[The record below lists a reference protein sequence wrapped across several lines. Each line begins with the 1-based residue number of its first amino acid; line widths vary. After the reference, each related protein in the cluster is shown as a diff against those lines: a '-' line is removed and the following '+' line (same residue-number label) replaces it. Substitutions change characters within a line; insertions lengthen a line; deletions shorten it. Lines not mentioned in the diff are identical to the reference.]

1 MSNLA
6 ITAFSH
12 QELRRRILAQDPDLD
27 EQTLADTLEGLTDLH
42 GMLSAII
49 RSALLDE
56 SLADGLKSHIAR
68 MQDRLARLQER
79 AQKRRQV
86 VAETMAAADIKK
98 ITTPDFTASLR
109 SGSPGLVVSDEK
121 VIPGAYWEP
130 RPPRLNRT
138 ALLAELRQGGLV
150 AGAQLSNP
158 EPVLSVRTK

>member
-6 ITAFSH
+6 FATFSH
-12 QELRRRILAQDPDLD
+12 QELRRRILAQDPELD

-49 RSALLDE
+49 RAALFDE

-68 MQDRLARLQER
+68 MHDRLARLQDR
-79 AQKRRQV
+79 AEKRRQL
-86 VAETMAAADIKK
+86 VAETMSAADVKK
-98 ITTPDFTASLR
+98 ITAPDFTISLR

-121 VIPGAYWEP
+121 VIPDAYWEP
-130 RPPRLNRT
+130 RPPRLNRA
-138 ALLAELRQGGLV
+138 ALLAELKQGTRV